1 MFGMEITVATSY
13 LVVAGADTSAT
24 KKSDGGA
31 EAASNEAVTVSV
43 GARPNMLD
51 DQIICGYQ
59 GWYGFP
65 GDGAPINRWLH
76 WFRGNATTTTPV
88 YENAQID
95 MYPTM
100 NEYDADDMKQSGV
113 LMPDGTNSQF
123 FSSARPNVVLKHF
136 EWMATYGIAGVFHH
150 RFMSNMKDVKVRDT
164 RTMVLRNVRNAAEA
178 TGRKFAV
185 SYDIANNGNEVIERL
200 KADWMYLVDVEGIT
214 KSSNY
219 ILQNGLPVLHIW
231 GIGFGHINITDT
243 SGMQNLIGWLKSPAS
258 GEYRVFVLGG
268 VPAAWR
274 TQGNDSRKGTGW
286 KNIYDSLNGLQPW
299 HVGRWKN
306 GTEFHNFYSLHIAA
320 DAAYC
325 KHRGILY
332 MPTMWPGFSWHNLRR
347 GVTPMNYIPRDGG
360 KFLWRQAYAY
370 VANSNITT
378 IWCAQFDEVDEGTAI
393 FKVAAK
399 ASDLP
404 LPKDGWLALD
414 ADGYSLPSDWY
425 LRLTGEAQ
433 LMLEGR
439 IPLTRRIPIDP
450 NNPHTAKPTTAKSSK
465 SRPSPEP
472 TLSRRNIFSPK

>member
-1 MFGMEITVATSY
+1 MRVSGMV
-13 LVVAGADTSAT
+13 
-24 KKSDGGA
+24 
-31 EAASNEAVTVSV
+31 
-43 GARPNMLD
+43 
-51 DQIICGYQ
+51 
-59 GWYGFP
+59 GFP

-76 WFRGNATTTTPV
+76 RFRGNATTTTPV

-113 LMPDGTNSQF
+113 LMPDGSNAQF

-150 RFMSNMKDVKVRDT
+150 RFMSNMQVVKVRDT

-178 TGRKFAV
+178 TERKFAV
-185 SYDIANNGNEVIERL
+185 TYDIANDGNEVIERL

-219 ILQNGLPVLHIW
+219 IFQNGLPVLHIW

-258 GEYRVFVLGG
+258 GEYRVFVLGR

-274 TQGNDSRKGTGW
+274 TQGNDSRKGAGW

-325 KHRGILY
+325 KQRGILY

-347 GVTPMNYIPRDGG
+347 GLPPMNYIPRDGG

-370 VANSNITT
+370 VANNNITT
-378 IWCAQFDEVDEGTAI
+378 IWCAQFDEVDEGTAF

-450 NNPHTAKPTTAKSSK
+450 NNPHIAKPTTAKSSK
-465 SRPSPEP
+465 SRPSSEP
-472 TLSRRNIFSPK
+472 TLSRRNIFLPK